1 VISAAFALPVLL
13 ELVLHWPGNFGKYFA
28 YSDSARSGG
37 HPVTQVADYAV
48 WFWWPHAGAWA
59 VAAALVLAAAGAAWR
74 MPAGR
79 PRRFCLALLAVNAAS
94 TVAFLGYT
102 ATGIDEVNQY
112 YIGYFY
118 WSAPVVMVLVV
129 LVAGTELLA
138 VRWPA
143 SGAARVGVVPVLA
156 AALAL
161 AGCTAFAVAP
171 QTRLSTDHADPGD
184 PAATGPV
191 ADPSLPAGVARIAA
205 LAAGRYAVLSFPHDA
220 WPAITGILVQAE
232 RTGVPACVA
241 GPAWEFMMTSEFIC
255 TSKEIA
261 DGERF
266 SVWAPGSVP
275 RGMRVVF
282 RLRRGI
288 VAYGSK

>member
-1 VISAAFALPVLL
+1 M
-13 ELVLHWPGNFGKYFA
+13 LHWPGNFGKYFA

-37 HPVTQVADYAV
+37 HPVTQVADYAL

-59 VAAALVLAAAGAAWR
+59 VAAILVLAAAGAAWR

-94 TVAFLGYT
+94 TVAFLAYT

-129 LVAGTELLA
+129 LLAGTELLA
-138 VRWPA
+138 ARWPGIGNGPGQRRCLCA
-143 SGAARVGVVPVLA
+143 SPWRWPWPAARRSPSPRRPGSPR
-156 AALAL
+156 
-161 AGCTAFAVAP
+161 TTP
-171 QTRLSTDHADPGD
+171 TRATRRPPGRSRTRRCRRASRGSARSPPD
-184 PAATGPV
+184 ATRCS
-191 ADPSLPAGVARIAA
+191 PSR
-205 LAAGRYAVLSFPHDA
+205 SDA

-241 GPAWEFMMTSEFIC
+241 GPAWEFMMTSQFIC
-255 TSKEIA
+255 TRKETA
-261 DGERF
+261 RRRCDSASGRR
-266 SVWAPGSVP
+266 VP
-275 RGMRVVF
+275 F
-282 RLRRGI
+282 RAVCRWCSGFGG
-288 VAYGSK
+288 A